1 MIRCCWWRH
10 AQKLWRHNLFFK
22 RPLFQKVLGQLI
34 LLTSSK
40 LQPYLWRQPSRNK
53 KSEKNYKL
61 CVAIQSISVFV
72 DIRKVNDFRF
82 KNANVSGTQ
91 EVSHVVYMFL
101 KSSLGTLPFLIVWGG
116 RCVTM
121 QILGKKSLNLI
132 SLLKE
137 NDLKITS
144 PLPF

>member
-1 MIRCCWWRH
+1 M
-10 AQKLWRHNLFFK
+10 
-22 RPLFQKVLGQLI
+22 
-34 LLTSSK
+34 
-40 LQPYLWRQPSRNK
+40 
-53 KSEKNYKL
+53 
-61 CVAIQSISVFV
+61 QSISVFV
-72 DIRKVNDFRF
+72 DITKLNDLRF

-101 KSSLGTLPFLIVWGG
+101 KSSLGTLLFLIVGG
-116 RCVTM
+116 WRWVAL

-144 PLPF
+144 HLPF

>member
-1 MIRCCWWRH
+1 M
-10 AQKLWRHNLFFK
+10 
-22 RPLFQKVLGQLI
+22 
-34 LLTSSK
+34 
-40 LQPYLWRQPSRNK
+40 
-53 KSEKNYKL
+53 
-61 CVAIQSISVFV
+61 QSISLFV
-72 DIRKVNDFRF
+72 DITKVNDLMF

-121 QILGKKSLNLI
+121 QILRKKSLNLI

-144 PLPF
+144 PFPL